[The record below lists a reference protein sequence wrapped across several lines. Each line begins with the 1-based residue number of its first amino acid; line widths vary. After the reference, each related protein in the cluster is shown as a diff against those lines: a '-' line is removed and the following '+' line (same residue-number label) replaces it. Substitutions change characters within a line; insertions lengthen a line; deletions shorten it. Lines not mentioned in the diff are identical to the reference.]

1 MEGTLKFNLPEERV
15 ELERAMKADKIFIE
29 VWDFLANGRRYLSEE
44 YPHYEGY
51 VKAQVY
57 LKNRLL
63 DRGID
68 IEIMGQ

>member
-1 MEGTLKFNLPEERV
+1 MEGTLKFNLPEDGWEFA
-15 ELERAMKADKIFIE
+15 RASNADAIFIE
-29 VWDFLANGRRYLSEE
+29 VWSFIVNSHRELSEE
-44 YPHYEGY
+44 HPHYEGY
-51 VKAQVY
+51 LKAQEY

>member
-1 MEGTLKFNLPEERV
+1 MEGTLKFNLPEDGWEF
-15 ELERAMKADKIFIE
+15 ERAMKADKIFIE
-29 VWDFLANGRRYLSEE
+29 VWDFLANGHRYLSEE

-51 VKAQVY
+51 VKAQEY